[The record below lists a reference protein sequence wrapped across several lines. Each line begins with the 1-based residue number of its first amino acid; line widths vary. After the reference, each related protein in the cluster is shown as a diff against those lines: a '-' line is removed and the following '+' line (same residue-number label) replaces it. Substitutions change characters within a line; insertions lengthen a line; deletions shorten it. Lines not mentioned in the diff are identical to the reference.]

1 METLVVGAGPM
12 GRWAGRLTR
21 DALGAELFF
30 LDRDP
35 ETARDA
41 AATVGGRAVEPD
53 ALAGADSDAEAFGA
67 VCVAVP
73 IPAAAG
79 AIESYGP
86 LAREALVDVT
96 GAMADPVAAM
106 AALSGPERAS
116 LHPLFAPDS
125 EPGNVPVV
133 FEQRGPTVETLLST
147 LKKRGNNV
155 FETTAAEH
163 DRAMETVQARAHAAV
178 LAFGVAT
185 ERVSPEFHTPV
196 SAQLSELAERV
207 TGGDA
212 GVYEDIQTAFDGAGE
227 VADAARRVDE
237 ERGVAFERIYREA
250 GRNVTR
256 DNRNVDDGERE

>member
-12 GRWAGRLTR
+12 GRWVGRLTR
-21 DALGAELFF
+21 DALDGDLFF
-30 LDRDP
+30 LDRDS

-41 AATVGGRAVEPD
+41 AATVGGRAVEPEG
-53 ALAGADSDAEAFGA
+53 LAGADGRAFGV

-96 GAMADPVAAM
+96 GVMAEPVAAM

-133 FEQRGPTVETLLST
+133 VEQRGPTVEALLST
-147 LKKRGNNV
+147 VETRGNNV

-178 LAFGVAT
+178 LAFGVAA
-185 ERVSPEFHTPV
+185 EAVSPEFHTPV

-207 TGGDA
+207 TGGNA
-212 GVYEDIQTAFDGAGE
+212 GVYEDIQTTFDGASE

-237 ERGVAFERIYREA
+237 NRGVAFERIYREA
-250 GRNVTR
+250 GRNVAG
-256 DNRNVDDGERE
+256 DNRSGDGGEQE

>member
-1 METLVVGAGPM
+1 M
-12 GRWAGRLTR
+12 GRLTR
-21 DALGAELFF
+21 EALDGDLFF
-30 LDRDP
+30 LDRES

-41 AATVGGRAVEPD
+41 AAIVGGRAVEPD
-53 ALAGADSDAEAFGA
+53 RLAGADSDARGFAV

-79 AIESYGP
+79 AIERYGP

-96 GAMADPVAAM
+96 GTMAEPVAAM

-133 FEQRGPTVETLLST
+133 FEERGPTVEAMLST
-147 LKKRGNNV
+147 LEERGNRV
-155 FETTAAEH
+155 FETTPTEH

-178 LAFGVAT
+178 LAFGVAA
-185 ERVSPEFHTPV
+185 EPVSPEFHTPV
-196 SAQLSELAERV
+196 STQLTELTARV

-212 GVYEDIQTAFDGAGE
+212 SVYDDIQSAFDGAEE
-227 VADAARRVDE
+227 VADAARRVAE
-237 ERGVAFERIYREA
+237 GRGDTFDGIYREA
-250 GRNVTR
+250 GHSNTGREG
-256 DNRNVDDGERE
+256 DGERE